1 MNHVTPLIIGIFA
14 AMALAGC
21 ATTLPDKYLRVGELA
36 DNAEFSNAQ
45 YSFALSAPHFT
56 LKGAP
61 WLVLTERDEPR
72 NTVLYSGVPILSYT
86 YSVTLMGQ
94 NLDQAL
100 FERFAEVHRKG
111 LRFFPSI
118 YNEACMVA
126 DRALYGLQRD
136 VPTRTYMAV
145 CRNSQ
150 SNEVYELA
158 LTERSRLDEED
169 SSELFQ
175 AVRVFLSSFKF
186 RPRWGQPAGSR

>member
-1 MNHVTPLIIGIFA
+1 MRHVTSLAIGIFI
-14 AMALAGC
+14 AMTLAGC
-21 ATTLPDKYLRVGELA
+21 ATTMPDKYLRVGELA
-36 DNAEFSNAQ
+36 DNAEYSNAQ
-45 YSFALSAPHFT
+45 YSFVISAPHFT

-72 NTVLYSGVPILSYT
+72 NTVLFSGVPIHSYT
-86 YSVTLMGQ
+86 YNVTLMGQ

-118 YNEACMVA
+118 YNEACLVA
-126 DRALYGLQRD
+126 DRAQYGLQRD

-145 CRNSQ
+145 CRDGQ

-158 LTERSRLDEED
+158 LTERSQLSDED

-175 AVRVFLSSFKF
+175 AVRVFLGSFKF
-186 RPRWGQPAGSR
+186 RLRWGQPAGIR